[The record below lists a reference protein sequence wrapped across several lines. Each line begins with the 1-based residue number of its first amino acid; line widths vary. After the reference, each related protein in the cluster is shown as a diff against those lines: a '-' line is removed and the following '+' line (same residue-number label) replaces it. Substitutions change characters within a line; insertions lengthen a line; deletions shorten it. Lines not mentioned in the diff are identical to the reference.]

1 MNELKPLTPN
11 LLIQPGVVKL
21 NNFEAIKEQCLMVS
35 DYLNTIEVDAEHI
48 KTAKKMV
55 AEARKITDEMSKRRI
70 AVKKEILKDY
80 DLFEKQVKELAS
92 IIDAAD
98 RRVRDDVK
106 ALEEKERQAKKEEI
120 QNIWNLRIDHYECRV
135 IPDLFNK
142 WFKESHLNK
151 SVSMNKVEMDML
163 NFLQSTEQSFKTI
176 QSMDDAD
183 IIMRHFIQTMDL
195 TSAIALM
202 HEERSKKE
210 ETKKILNTVKQ
221 EKEPVAVFVVAGEK
235 DITFTRLFLSQNG
248 INYTEREA

>member
-120 QNIWNLRIDHYECRV
+120 QNIWNLRIDHYDCRV
-135 IPDLFNK
+135 IPGLFNK

-195 TSAIALM
+195 TSAIALT
-202 HEERSKKE
+202 HEERDKK
-210 ETKKILNTVKQ
+210 
-221 EKEPVAVFVVAGEK
+221 EKEPVAVFLVAGEK